1 MAKFT
6 TLLSIVAAF
15 LLCAAA
21 PADAARR
28 AALVIGIDEYD
39 EVPDLAKAV
48 GDASAMAAKLRE
60 LGFAVTELENAD
72 RRTLNQAI
80 STFAATLA
88 EGDTAFVHFSG
99 HGVEIDGDNYLL
111 PADVPK
117 PASGQKNFVKSEA
130 IAMSS
135 LIERIAEGGARTR
148 VFVID
153 ACRDNPFEQAG
164 VRAVGNTRGLAR
176 VEAPAGTFIM
186 YSAGY
191 RQLALDRLGEDD
203 SQPTS
208 VYTRTLLKH
217 LGAPGRAID
226 DVAQDVRA
234 EVQKLAQSI
243 GHQQRPAYYDEL
255 SARLVLVEAGDASGE
270 AAAGAPPGA
279 GDAAPAGT
287 GPAPSGLTLFERA
300 ERVWDDVRETDSAAV
315 LEAYISE
322 FEGTVY
328 AELARARLAE
338 TSDVRSPGAA
348 APEPDGEELAALPPA
363 DAEGGDEAGAG
374 EGEGAVLPTLDL
386 DAAGLAK
393 AVQVELDR
401 LGCDPGT
408 PDGVWGR
415 RSSQALERY
424 GRHAGKELASSAPSA
439 ELLETLRGV
448 GSRVCPLVC
457 GPQFEVK
464 GESCVKKTCP
474 QGLRLTSG
482 GACVAPPPAA
492 AARPAPVPPR
502 ASQGT
507 VTVPN
512 GGAAAGAA
520 PPVSDAYCNRQPC
533 SSRCIDAG
541 KSSPRCAMQMFR

>member
-1 MAKFT
+1 MPKLV
-6 TLLSIVAAF
+6 TLVSMVAAC

-28 AALVIGIDEYD
+28 VALVIGIDEYD
-39 EVPDLAKAV
+39 EVADLEKAA
-48 GDASAMAAKLRE
+48 GDASAMAGKLRE
-60 LGFAVTELENAD
+60 LGFAVTEVLNAD
-72 RRTLNQAI
+72 RRALNQAI

-130 IAMSS
+130 ISMSS

-153 ACRDNPFEQAG
+153 ACRDNPFQQAG
-164 VRAVGNTRGLAR
+164 VRAVGTTRGLAR

-208 VYTRTLLKH
+208 VYTRTLLEH
-217 LGAPGRAID
+217 LGEPGRAID

-255 SARLVLVEAGDASGE
+255 SARLVLVEAGDAGG
-270 AAAGAPPGA
+270 AAAAAAAPA
-279 GDAAPAGT
+279 ASDAAPAGT
-287 GPAPSGLTLFERA
+287 GAALFERA
-300 ERVWDDVRETDSAAV
+300 ERVWDDVRESESAAV
-315 LEAYISE
+315 LEAYIAE
-322 FEGTVY
+322 FEGTVH
-328 AELARARLAE
+328 AALARARLAE
-338 TSDVRSPGAA
+338 ISAARSPDTGLG
-348 APEPDGEELAALPPA
+348 APEPGGQELAALTPGDAADIA
-363 DAEGGDEAGAG
+363 DAEAHEPAI
-374 EGEGAVLPTLDL
+374 DL
-386 DAAGLAK
+386 DAAGLAR
-393 AVQVELDR
+393 AVQAELDR

-408 PDGVWGR
+408 PDGVWGP

-424 GRHAGKELASSAPSA
+424 GRHAGKELASTAPSG

-448 GSRVCPLVC
+448 TARVCPLVC
-457 GPQFEVK
+457 APQFEVK
-464 GESCVKKTCP
+464 DESCVKKTCP
-474 QGLRLTSG
+474 RGLRLSSS

-492 AARPAPVPPR
+492 AVARPQPVPAPVPR
-502 ASQGT
+502 ANQGV

-512 GGAAAGAA
+512 AGTVGSAGA
-520 PPVSDAYCNRQPC
+520 PEVSDAYCNRQPC
-533 SSRCIDAG
+533 SSRCIAAG
-541 KSSPRCAMQMFR
+541 KSKPSCAMQMFR